1 MSDNMS
7 GNWNYPTSI
16 RFGEGRISELPDACR
31 ELGMK
36 RPLLVTDR
44 GLAEM
49 SIVKDAIEQN
59 IIAGLPTGLFSDVQ
73 GNPTGENVFD
83 GISALKEGAYDGVI
97 AFGGGSA
104 LDVGKAIALAAHQS
118 GVLWDFEDVG
128 DNWLRVDELKCL
140 PVVAVPTTSGTGSE
154 VGRCSVIVESDS
166 HRKVLIFHPS
176 VMPKKVICDPEL
188 TLGLPAGL
196 TAAVGMDALSHNLEG
211 LCSPG
216 YHPQAIGIAMEGI
229 RLIHKSLEIAVSDGS
244 NVEARAD
251 LLMASLMGATAFQNG
266 LGAMHAMAHP
276 IGAVLNAHH
285 GLINA
290 IVMPY
295 VLRHN
300 KEAIEEKMARLGR
313 YLDLDDPSFEGVLGW
328 VLSIRESIGI
338 PNTLRAIGVNEDN
351 IEQLAVQAA
360 KDPSGGTNPIPLTV
374 SSLRGLLRES
384 MEGV

>member
-1 MSDNMS
+1 MGSKMS

-16 RFGEGRISELPDACR
+16 RFGNGRVSELPDACC
-31 ELGMK
+31 ELGMT

-44 GLAEM
+44 GLAGM
-49 SIVKDAIEQN
+49 NIVKEAIAQN
-59 IIAGLPTGLFSDVQ
+59 IAAGLPTGLFCDVQ
-73 GNPTGENVFD
+73 GNPTGKNVFD
-83 GISALKEGAYDGVI
+83 GISALKKGAYDGVI

-104 LDVGKAIALAAHQS
+104 LDVGKAIALAAHQD
-118 GVLWDFEDVG
+118 GVLWDFEDIG

-154 VGRCSVIVESDS
+154 VGRCSVIVDTENN
-166 HRKVLIFHPS
+166 RKVLIFHPS
-176 VMPKKVICDPEL
+176 VMPKKVICDPAL
-188 TLGLPAGL
+188 TLGLPAAL

-229 RLIHKSLEIAVSDGS
+229 RLIHKSLETAVSDGS
-244 NVEARAD
+244 NIEARSD
-251 LLMASLMGATAFQNG
+251 MLIASLMGATAFQNG

-276 IGAVLNAHH
+276 IGAILNAHH

-300 KEAIEEKMARLGR
+300 RVAIEEKMARLGR
-313 YLDLDDPSFEGVLGW
+313 YLNLDDPTFDGVLSW
-328 VLSIRESIGI
+328 VLSVRERIGI
-338 PNTLRAIGVNEDN
+338 PKTLKEIGVTKDH
-351 IEQLAVQAA
+351 IEILAVEAA
-360 KDPSGGTNPIPLTV
+360 KDPSGGTNPIPLTLD
-374 SSLRGLLRES
+374 SLRGLLIES
-384 MEGV
+384 MEG

>member
-1 MSDNMS
+1 MSEGMR

-16 RFGEGRISELPDACR
+16 RFGAGRIAELPVACSELGIR
-31 ELGMK
+31 

-44 GLAEM
+44 GLAQLP
-49 SIVKDAIEQN
+49 IVKNAVEVN
-59 IIAGLPTGLFSDVQ
+59 NSAGLPTTLFSDVQ
-73 GNPTGENVFD
+73 GNPTGENVFA
-83 GISALKEGAYDGVI
+83 GIRALKAGKHDGVI

-104 LDVGKAIALAAHQS
+104 LDVAKAIALAAHQT
-118 GVLWDFEDVG
+118 GALWDFEDVG
-128 DNWLRVDELKCL
+128 DNWLRVDESKCL

-154 VGRCSVIVESDS
+154 VGRCSVIVESKS
-166 HRKVLIFHPS
+166 HRKVIIFHPS

-188 TLGLPAGL
+188 TLGLPTAL

-229 RLIHKSLEIAVSDGS
+229 RLIHKSLELAVSDGS
-244 NVEARAD
+244 NIEARSD

-276 IGAVLNAHH
+276 IGAVLGAHH

-300 KEAIEEKMARLGR
+300 RSAISDKMARLGR
-313 YLDLDDPSFEGVLGW
+313 YLNLNDPTFDGVVDW
-328 VLSIRESIGI
+328 ILSMRRNIGI
-338 PNTLRAIGVNEDN
+338 PHTLGVIGVTEAN
-351 IEQLAVQAA
+351 IEMLAVEASNDA
-360 KDPSGGTNPIPLTV
+360 SGGTNPIPLTV
-374 SSLRGLLRES
+374 DSLRELLLAS
-384 MEGV
+384 IEG

>member
-1 MSDNMS
+1 MNDNMT

-16 RFGEGRISELPDACR
+16 RFGAGRIAELPNACR
-31 ELGMK
+31 ELGMTH
-36 RPLLVTDR
+36 PLLVTDR
-44 GLAEM
+44 GLAKM
-49 SIVKDAIEQN
+49 SIVKDAIDIN
-59 IIAGLPTGLFSDVQ
+59 VNAGLPTGLFSEVQ
-73 GNPTGENVFD
+73 GNPTGENVYAGIEAVKSGEYD
-83 GISALKEGAYDGVI
+83 GII

-104 LDVGKAIALAAHQS
+104 LDVAKAIALAAYQD
-118 GVLWDFEDVG
+118 GTLWDFEDVG
-128 DNWLRVDELKCL
+128 DNWLRVDESVCL

-154 VGRCSVIVESDS
+154 VGRCSVIVESQS

-188 TLGLPAGL
+188 TLGLPAKI

-229 RLIHKSLEIAVSDGS
+229 RLIHKSLEIAVTDGA
-244 NVEARAD
+244 NVNARAD

-276 IGAVLNAHH
+276 IGAVLDAHH

-300 KEAIEEKMARLGR
+300 KAVISDKMGRLGR
-313 YLDLDDPSFEGVLGW
+313 YLDLDDPTFDGVLSW
-328 VLSIRESIGI
+328 VLSIRERIGI
-338 PNTLRAIGVNEDN
+338 PHTLASIGVTEENLEL
-351 IEQLAVQAA
+351 LALEAS
-360 KDPSGGTNPIPLTV
+360 KDSSGGTNPIPLTID
-374 SSLRGLLRES
+374 SLRELLRAS
-384 MEGV
+384 MKGL